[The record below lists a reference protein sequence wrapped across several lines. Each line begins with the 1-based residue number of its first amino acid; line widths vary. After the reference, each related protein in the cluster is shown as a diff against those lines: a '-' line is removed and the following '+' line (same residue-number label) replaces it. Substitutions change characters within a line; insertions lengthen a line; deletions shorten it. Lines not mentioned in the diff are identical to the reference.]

1 LRRVVVTGLGA
12 VTPIGNDVETFWENL
27 MGGKSGIVPIDRFD
41 VSDYP
46 VRIAGQVK
54 GYEPEKYMDKREVRR
69 IDLYAQYAVG
79 AAMEALE
86 DSGLKITEDNRER
99 VGVYIGSGIGGLQTM
114 LENHTLLI
122 ERGPK
127 RVSPFLVPMM
137 ISNMASGYISMMTGA
152 MGPNLA
158 PVSACAT
165 GTHAVGDAFK
175 IIARGDADAMIC
187 GGAEATICDLAL
199 AGFSNMKA
207 LSTNNDHPE
216 TASRPFDRN
225 RDGFVMGEGAGV
237 VVLESLDTAI
247 ARNAKIL
254 AEVVGYGL
262 SADAYHLTAPEPGGR
277 GASLAMQSALNDAGF
292 EPTMV
297 DYINAH
303 GTSTDLNDKL
313 ETLAVK
319 SVFGEH
325 AYRFCLSSIKSMTG
339 HLLGA
344 AGGVEA
350 VATVKTLLTGMVPP
364 TINYETPDEECD
376 LDYVPN
382 RARQLDVKV
391 AMSNSFG
398 FGGHNASILLRQ
410 YIPH

>member
-1 LRRVVVTGLGA
+1 MRRVVVTGLGA

-27 MGGKSGIVPIDRFD
+27 LSGKSGIVPIDRFD

-54 GYEPEKYMDKREVRR
+54 GYEPEKYMDKKEVRR

-79 AAMEALE
+79 AAMEALLH
-86 DSGLKITEDNRER
+86 SGLKITEENRAR

-207 LSTNNDHPE
+207 LSTHNDHPE
-216 TASRPFDRN
+216 RASRPFDRN

-237 VVLESLDTAI
+237 VVLESLDAAI
-247 ARNAKIL
+247 ARNARIL

-262 SADAYHLTAPEPGGR
+262 SADAYHLTAPEPSGR
-277 GASLAMQSALNDAGF
+277 GASLAMQSALNDAGL

-382 RARQLDVKV
+382 RARHLDVKV

-410 YIPH
+410 YTPN

>member
-1 LRRVVVTGLGA
+1 MRRVVVTGLGA

-27 MGGKSGIVPIDRFD
+27 LSGKSGIVPIDRFD

-54 GYEPEKYMDKREVRR
+54 GYEPEKYMDKKEVRR

-79 AAMEALE
+79 AAMEALLH
-86 DSGLKITEDNRER
+86 SGLKITEENRAR

-207 LSTNNDHPE
+207 LSTHNDHPE

-237 VVLESLDTAI
+237 VVLESLDAAI
-247 ARNAKIL
+247 ARNARIL

-262 SADAYHLTAPEPGGR
+262 SADAYHLTAPEPSGR
-277 GASLAMQSALNDAGF
+277 GASLAMQSALNDAGL

-382 RARQLDVKV
+382 RARHLDVKV

-410 YIPH
+410 YTPN

>member
-1 LRRVVVTGLGA
+1 
-12 VTPIGNDVETFWENL
+12 VETFWENL
-27 MGGKSGIVPIDRFD
+27 LSGKSGIVPIDRFD

-54 GYEPEKYMDKREVRR
+54 GYEPEKYMDKKEVRR

-79 AAMEALE
+79 AAMEALLH
-86 DSGLKITEDNRER
+86 SGLKITEENRAR

-207 LSTNNDHPE
+207 LSTHNDHPE

-237 VVLESLDTAI
+237 VVLESLDAAI
-247 ARNAKIL
+247 ARNARIL

-262 SADAYHLTAPEPGGR
+262 SADAYHLTAPEPSGR
-277 GASLAMQSALNDAGF
+277 GASLAMQSALNDAGL

-382 RARQLDVKV
+382 RARHLDVKV

-410 YIPH
+410 YTPN

>member
-27 MGGKSGIVPIDRFD
+27 LSGKSGIVPIDRFD

-54 GYEPEKYMDKREVRR
+54 GYEPEKYMDKKEVRR

-79 AAMEALE
+79 AAMEALLH
-86 DSGLKITEDNRER
+86 SGLKITEENRAR

-207 LSTNNDHPE
+207 LSTHNDHPE

-237 VVLESLDTAI
+237 VVLESLDAAI
-247 ARNAKIL
+247 ARNARIL

-262 SADAYHLTAPEPGGR
+262 SADAYHLTAPEPSGR
-277 GASLAMQSALNDAGF
+277 GASLAMQSALNDAGL

-382 RARQLDVKV
+382 RARHLDVKV

-410 YIPH
+410 YTPN

>member
-1 LRRVVVTGLGA
+1 MRRVVVTGLGA

-27 MGGKSGIVPIDRFD
+27 LSGKSGIVPIDRFD

-54 GYEPEKYMDKREVRR
+54 GYEPEKYMDKKEVRR

-79 AAMEALE
+79 AAMEALLH
-86 DSGLKITEDNRER
+86 SGLKITEENRAR

-207 LSTNNDHPE
+207 LSTHNDHPE

-237 VVLESLDTAI
+237 VVLESLDAAI
-247 ARNAKIL
+247 ARNASIL

-262 SADAYHLTAPEPGGR
+262 SADAYHLTAPEPSGR
-277 GASLAMQSALNDAGF
+277 GASLAMQSALNDAGL

-382 RARQLDVKV
+382 RARHLDVKV

-410 YIPH
+410 YTPN